1 MVEKF
6 VNDSFY
12 TLFWT
17 FSTKRVS
24 KVKRASPRLG
34 YITTNYNYM
43 YRIASFALLNKWKND
58 QFWQNVKRRLPKT
71 CVCTLNI
78 VT

>member
-43 YRIASFALLNKWKND
+43 YRIASFALLNK
-58 QFWQNVKRRLPKT
+58 
-71 CVCTLNI
+71 
-78 VT
+78 